1 MKKVG
6 ICSLF
11 FYLQDR
17 CPCGKC
23 YSKSV
28 VNNTYINMI
37 ESIGAIPI
45 IIPVTDNINCLKE
58 YINMIDVLLI
68 CGNKKHIQNNIIPD
82 NIEKNE
88 LIQDIIHERDT
99 LLLDLAIK
107 NKKKVIGICYGM
119 QFINSFLNGIIY
131 LNIKDDLH
139 KNNHFDT
146 NHDIIIKKN
155 TLLNELLK
163 IDKIYVNSFHYA
175 GILEDNLSKKLTI
188 SSISEDNIIESF
200 ESELLYGFQFHI
212 ELLKEYYFI
221 IKKIIN

>member
-1 MKKVG
+1 MV
-6 ICSLF
+6 C
-11 FYLQDR
+11 
-17 CPCGKC
+17 
-23 YSKSV
+23 
-28 VNNTYINMI
+28 N
-37 ESIGAIPI
+37 
-45 IIPVTDNINCLKE
+45 
-58 YINMIDVLLI
+58 LLI
-68 CGNKKHIQNNIIPD
+68 H
-82 NIEKNE
+82 
-88 LIQDIIHERDT
+88 
-99 LLLDLAIK
+99 
-107 NKKKVIGICYGM
+107 
-119 QFINSFLNGIIY
+119 FLNGIIY